1 MFEQLQNKFARIFK
15 NIKGHGKISENN
27 ISEAIREIR
36 IALLE
41 SDVNYKVVQTFIDK
55 VKNSAFG
62 AKVYDSIT
70 PGQQFIKIVLD
81 ELVEFLNSKNLE
93 INLNNQ
99 NTTIIVMAGLQGS
112 GKTTTAAKLACF
124 LKREKKLNPLLI
136 GIDLQRPAAM
146 EQLNVLANSN
156 KIDCYVEL
164 KSKDP
169 IKVLKNGIIKSK
181 ELASD
186 IIIIDTAGRLHVDKK
201 LIAELK
207 EIIHISKPDEVFYI
221 ADGMTGQDAVNSS
234 KVFSDECKLTGCIVT
249 KMDGDSRGGAALSIR
264 EVTQKPIK
272 FLGIGESIDAIEVF
286 HPNRLAQRILEMGDV
301 VSLVEKAQDV
311 FDEKSAMQMQ
321 RKMLG
326 NTFSLA
332 DFKDQLKQIK
342 KMGSIS
348 HMMGMIPG
356 ASKLKGM
363 EMDDQQL
370 IWIEAIINSMTPTER
385 ERPELINGSRRKRIA
400 KGAGRSVQE
409 VNQLLKQFSQMR
421 TMMKK
426 FGKMGKGTFPIG
438 L

>member
-1 MFEQLQNKFARIFK
+1 MFEQLQDRLSGVLKTIR
-15 NIKGHGKISENN
+15 GQGKITENN
-27 ISEAIREIR
+27 ISQAMRDVR
-36 IALLE
+36 RALLE
-41 SDVNYKVVQTFIDK
+41 ADVNFKVAKTFVNRVQDRAEGEK
-55 VKNSAFG
+55 VFTS
-62 AKVYDSIT
+62 VS
-70 PGQQFIKIVLD
+70 PGQQFIKLIQD
-81 ELVEFLNSKNLE
+81 ELVEFLGGDAEELKFKSSGLTV
-93 INLNNQ
+93 IL
-99 NTTIIVMAGLQGS
+99 MAGLQGS
-112 GKTTTAAKLACF
+112 GKTTTSAKLACLLKKKQNRKPF
-124 LKREKKLNPLLI
+124 LI
-136 GIDLQRPAAM
+136 AADLQRPAAID
-146 EQLNVLANSN
+146 QLEVLGRQ
-156 KIDCYVEL
+156 IDVPVHSKRIKDAVSVVKSGL
-164 KSKDP
+164 KQAEGLDVDT
-169 IKVLKNGIIKSK
+169 VL
-181 ELASD
+181 
-186 IIIIDTAGRLHVDKK
+186 IDTAGRLHVDEK
-201 LIAELK
+201 LMAELK
-207 EIIHISKPDEVFYI
+207 SVVAIASPDEILYV
-221 ADGMTGQDAVNSS
+221 ADGMTGQDAVISS
-234 KVFSDECKLTGCIVT
+234 LDFSEAISVSGIVLT

-272 FLGIGESIDAIEVF
+272 FLGMGESIDAIEVF
-286 HPNRLAQRILEMGDV
+286 HPNRLAQRILGMGDV

-321 RKMLG
+321 KKMLG

-348 HMMGMIPG
+348 QMMSMIPG

-426 FGKMGKGTFPIG
+426 FGKMGKGKFPIG

>member
-1 MFEQLQNKFARIFK
+1 MFEQLQDRFSGVLKTIR
-15 NIKGHGKISENN
+15 GQGKITESN
-27 ISEAIREIR
+27 ISQAMRDVR
-36 IALLE
+36 RALLE
-41 SDVNYKVVQTFIDK
+41 ADVNFKVAKAFVNRVQEKAEGEK
-55 VKNSAFG
+55 VFTS
-62 AKVYDSIT
+62 VS
-70 PGQQFIKIVLD
+70 PGQQFVKLIQD
-81 ELVEFLNSKNLE
+81 ELVEFLGGDAEELKFKSSGLTV
-93 INLNNQ
+93 IL
-99 NTTIIVMAGLQGS
+99 MAGLQGS
-112 GKTTTAAKLACF
+112 GKTTTSAKIACLLKKKQNRKPFLIAA
-124 LKREKKLNPLLI
+124 
-136 GIDLQRPAAM
+136 DLQRPAAID
-146 EQLNVLANSN
+146 QLEVLGRQ
-156 KIDCYVEL
+156 IDVPVYSKRIKDAVSVVKSGL
-164 KSKDP
+164 KQAEGLDVDT
-169 IKVLKNGIIKSK
+169 VL
-181 ELASD
+181 
-186 IIIIDTAGRLHVDKK
+186 IDTAGRLHVDEK
-201 LIAELK
+201 LMAELK
-207 EIIHISKPDEVFYI
+207 SVVAIASPDEILYV
-221 ADGMTGQDAVNSS
+221 ADGMTGQDAVISS
-234 KVFSDECKLTGCIVT
+234 LDFSEAISVSGIVLT

-272 FLGIGESIDAIEVF
+272 FLGMGESIDAIEVF
-286 HPNRLAQRILEMGDV
+286 YPNRLAQRILGMGDV

-321 RKMLG
+321 KKMLG

-348 HMMGMIPG
+348 QMMSMIPG

-426 FGKMGKGTFPIG
+426 FGKMGKGKFPIG